1 MTGLPSLRDS
11 LRSRLLA
18 GTLVWII
25 ASIALAGWG
34 LAGLFRQHV
43 ENQLQRDLRARLD
56 QLTASLADTEATPTL
71 SALPGDPRLS
81 RPYGGLYWQI
91 DRLGVG
97 SAGLGLLRSRSL
109 WDANLPMPAD
119 APADGD
125 VHRHRVIGPR
135 GTPVIAL
142 ERVVIPEGHPEHPLR
157 LTMAVE
163 ESDLEEPIARFGRE
177 LWMALAILG
186 LGLVTAAV
194 VQVLVGLAPLRRLQR
209 TLAAI
214 RQGLAQQ
221 LDGHFPQEV
230 RPLVDDFNAVL
241 AQNTA
246 MTARAR
252 TQAGNLAH
260 ALKTPLTVLAGFLE
274 TLQEIDLEAY
284 ERQHYLQLMQEQS
297 ERMQRIVRDLLT
309 LSSLEA
315 APPPEN
321 ETIDMATLLDKLKRD
336 AEALSGG
343 RHTIV
348 LVAEG
353 GDLRGAEGELV
364 SAMGNLVSNAVR
376 YTPEGGI
383 VTISWRTGAEGG
395 EFAVHDTGIGID
407 PKHIPRLT
415 ERFYRVDRGRSRDTG
430 GTGLGLAIVKH
441 ALSRHQATLDITST
455 PGKGSRFAAK
465 FPPARIVA

>member
-1 MTGLPSLRDS
+1 MTSLPSLRDS
-11 LRSRLLA
+11 LRFRLLA

-43 ENQLQRDLRARLD
+43 EDQLQRDLQARLD
-56 QLTASLADTEATPTL
+56 QLTASLADTGATPTL
-71 SALPGDPRLS
+71 SAVPGDPRLS

-97 SAGLGLLRSRSL
+97 GAGLGLLRSRSL

-119 APADGD
+119 TPANGD

-135 GTPVIAL
+135 GSPVIAL
-142 ERVVIPEGHPEHPLR
+142 ERVVIPEGNPEHPLR
-157 LTMAVE
+157 LTMAAE

-214 RQGLAQQ
+214 RQGHTQQ
-221 LDGHFPQEV
+221 LDGHFPQEL
-230 RPLVDDFNAVL
+230 RPLVEDFNAVL

-260 ALKTPLTVLAGFLE
+260 ALKTPLTVLANAAAAREPGLAE
-274 TLQEIDLEAY
+274 TVREQVELAR
-284 ERQHYLQLMQEQS
+284 RQVDWHLAPRHPGRRNHAGIRPWPGHRHRPGRALRRPHLPGRVAPGRPARNPAAARRMSYRPKPPLMQ
-297 ERMQRIVRDLLT
+297 
-309 LSSLEA
+309 A
-315 APPPEN
+315 
-321 ETIDMATLLDKLKRD
+321 
-336 AEALSGG
+336 
-343 RHTIV
+343 
-348 LVAEG
+348 
-353 GDLRGAEGELV
+353 
-364 SAMGNLVSNAVR
+364 
-376 YTPEGGI
+376 
-383 VTISWRTGAEGG
+383 
-395 EFAVHDTGIGID
+395 
-407 PKHIPRLT
+407 
-415 ERFYRVDRGRSRDTG
+415 RDTG
-430 GTGLGLAIVKH
+430 HPVRFGDGHEA
-441 ALSRHQATLDITST
+441 RST
-455 PGKGSRFAAK
+455 P
-465 FPPARIVA
+465 PPAPRR

>member
-1 MTGLPSLRDS
+1 MTSLPSLRDS
-11 LRSRLLA
+11 LRFRLLA

-43 ENQLQRDLRARLD
+43 EDQLQRDLQARLD
-56 QLTASLADTEATPTL
+56 QLTASLADTGATPTL
-71 SALPGDPRLS
+71 SAVPGDPRLS

-97 SAGLGLLRSRSL
+97 GAGLGLLRSRSL

-119 APADGD
+119 TPANGD

-135 GTPVIAL
+135 GSPVIAL
-142 ERVVIPEGHPEHPLR
+142 ERVVIPEGNPEHPLR
-157 LTMAVE
+157 LTMAAE

-214 RQGLAQQ
+214 RQGHTQQ
-221 LDGHFPQEV
+221 LDGHFPQEL
-230 RPLVDDFNAVL
+230 RPLVEDFNAVL

-260 ALKTPLTVLAGFLE
+260 ALKTPLTVLANAAAAREPGLAE
-274 TLQEIDLEAY
+274 TVREQVELAR
-284 ERQHYLQLMQEQS
+284 RQVDWHLA
-297 ERMQRIVRDLLT
+297 RAR
-309 LSSLEA
+309 A
-315 APPPEN
+315 AAAVHVPGLRTELRP
-321 ETIDMATLLDKLKRD
+321 T
-336 AEALSGG
+336 AEALL
-343 RHTIV
+343 RVMARLH
-348 LVAEG
+348 AERG
-353 GDLRGAEGELV
+353 LAMAFPPCPDGLAFHGEGQDLQEML
-364 SAMGNLVSNAVR
+364 GNLLDNACKWAASRVELQADR
-376 YTPEGGI
+376 FEGQLRI
-383 VTISWRTGAEGG
+383 
-395 EFAVHDTGIGID
+395 
-407 PKHIPRLT
+407 
-415 ERFYRVDRGRSRDTG
+415 RVDDDGQGIPADQRDAVLRRGIRADETTPGS
-430 GTGLGLAIVKH
+430 GLGLAIVTDLA
-441 ALSRHQATLDITST
+441 ALYGGRISLGESPLGGLRATLLL
-455 PGKGSRFAAK
+455 PAA
-465 FPPARIVA
+465 